1 MSTDMAP
8 VYQASEA
15 NTCLYTMPFL
25 ALEMGHLLSFNM
37 MPHLEKKRKSR
48 VCVWA
53 CECRRPWR
61 PAVTLGLGLQTVM
74 SHQHDCWGLNPDPLQ
89 EPCAG
94 EFYVNLTQNRIVWK
108 RGILFEKTSS
118 QDLPTNL

>member
-37 MPHLEKKRKSR
+37 MPHLEKKENLVS
-48 VCVWA
+48 VCGHVSA
-53 CECRRPWR
+53 G
-61 PAVTLGLGLQTVM
+61 AHGGQQ
-74 SHQHDCWGLNPDPLQ
+74 SHWGWGYRQL
-89 EPCAG
+89 
-94 EFYVNLTQNRIVWK
+94 
-108 RGILFEKTSS
+108 
-118 QDLPTNL
+118 